1 MTIKDF
7 ARLCGCKAQTLRYY
21 DRKDLLKPARV
32 DPWSGYRYYD
42 EDQALTFVKI
52 KNLQSADFTIEEIKA
67 LLGADRDVIYEA
79 FNRKIAQQEDKLN
92 NIKRIQRS
100 YRSEMS
106 EMEKKIKE
114 VQAQVAR
121 DMEAYDP
128 WEEFGITREEYG
140 RIVDH
145 VNEAFTGIA
154 PDNGDFD
161 YSVYP
166 DGDDSAEETVYLD
179 LLNDPNYEVIY
190 ESHGWDHVKDFFDQ
204 LETPKSGNQ
213 YVFHFEVS
221 REKAN
226 QTAFANTVLGV
237 MIGKNYGGQKDN
249 GQKLQCNVTFS
260 QDGKN
265 HFWLLRR
272 K

>member
-7 ARLCGCKAQTLRYY
+7 AKLCCCNPQTLRYY
-21 DRKDLLKPARV
+21 DRTGLLKPTKV

-42 EDQALTFVKI
+42 ESQALTFVQI

-79 FNRKIAQQEDKLN
+79 FDRKIAQQEDKLN
-92 NIKRIQRS
+92 HIKRIQRS

-128 WEEFGITREEYG
+128 REEFGITPEEYG

-145 VNEAFTGIA
+145 VNEAFTGLALDDI
-154 PDNGDFD
+154 D

-166 DGDDSAEETVYLD
+166 DGDDTAEEAAYLD
-179 LLNDPNYEVIY
+179 LLNDPGYEVVC
-190 ESHGWDHVKDFFDQ
+190 ENHGWDHVKDFFHQ
-204 LETPKSGNQ
+204 FETPADGAE
-213 YVFHFEVS
+213 YVLYFQITP
-221 REKAN
+221 EKAN

-237 MIGKNYGGQKDN
+237 MIGKNYGARKDN

-260 QDGKN
+260 QDGQN
-265 HFWLLRR
+265 HFWLLRHR
-272 K
+272 

>member
-7 ARLCGCKAQTLRYY
+7 AKLCGCNPQTLRYY
-21 DRKDLLKPARV
+21 DRTDLLKPAKV

-67 LLGADRDVIYEA
+67 LLDADRDVIYEA
-79 FNRKIAQQEDKLN
+79 ISRKIVQQEDKLN
-92 NIKRIQRS
+92 TIKRIRQS
-100 YRSEMS
+100 YRNEMS

-114 VQAQVAR
+114 IQTQVAR
-121 DMEAYDP
+121 DMRTYDAM
-128 WEEFGITREEYG
+128 EEFGITREEYG

-145 VNEAFTGIA
+145 VNEAFTGWTA
-154 PDNGDFD
+154 DGCDMD
-161 YSVYP
+161 YSLYP
-166 DGDDSAEETVYLD
+166 DGDDSAEEPEYLD
-179 LLNDPNYEVIY
+179 MLNDPNYVVIY
-190 ESHGWDHVKDFFDQ
+190 ENHGWEHIKDFMDQ
-204 LETPKSGNQ
+204 LETPASGKEYLLYFQ
-213 YVFHFEVS
+213 VT

-237 MIGKNYGGQKDN
+237 LIGKNYGGRKDN
-249 GQKLQCNVTFS
+249 GQKLQCSVTFS
-260 QDGKN
+260 KDDKN